1 MELYPL
7 RRRDILRPRRA
18 HHAEK
23 CFHLLIGVVPGPAEP
38 KQDGVQE
45 TILFLPLSSQ
55 LKERNLRC
63 VTAAICWREQRR
75 LFHELAQAKERREPA
90 TTNAEL
96 LAEVFEIRS
105 RCGYY

>member
-1 MELYPL
+1 MELVPSAP
-7 RRRDILRPRRA
+7 PRSYCGHA
-18 HHAEK
+18 APHHAEK

-75 LFHELAQAKERREPA
+75 RCFLRTGAAGFKVSAGNPA
-90 TTNAEL
+90 PLPMQNYL
-96 LAEVFEIRS
+96 PRS
-105 RCGYY
+105 SK